1 MTIKELIAILQQ
13 FPADEEVFAYLEV
26 EEGSR
31 PGYIFSVY
39 RDNWEGKIRID
50 VCDEDVWNLA
60 DS

>member
-1 MTIKELIAILQQ
+1 MKAKDLIAELQQ
-13 FPADEEVFAYLEV
+13 FPADEEIFVYLEI

-50 VCDEDVWNLA
+50 VCDEVVWNLA